1 MLMIQDILV
10 SDDLLDEEFMCNLDA
25 CKGACCWE
33 GDYGAPLS
41 EEEIQTV
48 TDDYDKIKPFLTE
61 IGKSVIKE
69 KGLAVF
75 YEEPKFMGTPLL
87 ESGACAFMTW
97 KDGIAQCGIEQAY
110 KAQKTNFKKPISCHL
125 YPIRVAEEK
134 ELGFSA
140 MNYDKWDICEKACE
154 KGKKQQIPVY
164 QFAKEAIMRKYGANF
179 YEELD
184 AAAQQ
189 TKENRIS

>member
-1 MLMIQDILV
+1 MIRDILV
-10 SDDLLDEEFMCNLDA
+10 SDDLLDQEFMCNLDA

-41 EEEIQTV
+41 EEEIQTI
-48 TDDYDKIKPFLTE
+48 TNDYEAIAPFLTE
-61 IGKSVIKE
+61 KGKSLINE

-75 YEEPKFMGTPLL
+75 YPEPKFTGTPLQ

-97 KDGIAQCGIEQAY
+97 ENGIAQCGIEQAY
-110 KAQKTNFKKPISCHL
+110 KAKKTTLKKPISCHL
-125 YPIRVAEEK
+125 YPIRITEEK

-154 KGKKQQIPVY
+154 KGKKHQIPVY
-164 QFAKEAIMRKYGANF
+164 QFAKEAIIRRYGVEF

-184 AAAQQ
+184 AAANH
-189 TKENRIS
+189 TKESRYS